1 MTSFGE
7 RLISNVQRFQSATGE
22 PTMVVV
28 VEKRDSGMAIHQVGF
43 DAHVGLL
50 VDGKPPGLLWF
61 QEAEDFHPLQWPP
74 VLLH

>member
-1 MTSFGE
+1 MTTFGV
-7 RLISNVQRFQSATGE
+7 RLISNVQRYQSATGE
-22 PTMVVV
+22 QTMVVV
-28 VEKRDSGMAIHQVGF
+28 IERRDSGMAIHHVGF

-50 VDGKPPGLLWF
+50 VDGRPPALLWF